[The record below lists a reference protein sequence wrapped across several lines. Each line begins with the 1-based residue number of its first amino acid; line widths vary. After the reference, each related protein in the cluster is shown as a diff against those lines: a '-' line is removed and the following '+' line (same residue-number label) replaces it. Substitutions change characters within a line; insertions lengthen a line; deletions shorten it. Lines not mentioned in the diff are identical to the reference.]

1 MNAATEKM
9 QAIANNYQAFEAML
23 PLLLRDHKGKFALLR
38 DGQVVEFFDTAGM
51 AQIAGIERFDDALF
65 SVQKVIE
72 EAIDL
77 GFYSHA
83 RYRRYA

>member
-1 MNAATEKM
+1 MNANTGKM
-9 QAIANNYQAFEAML
+9 QAIADNYEAFEAML
-23 PLLLRDHKGKFALLR
+23 PLLLLDHKGKFALMR
-38 DGQVVEFFDTAGM
+38 DGQVVDFFEGAGAAQM
-51 AQIAGIERFDDALF
+51 AGAGRFDDGLF